1 VEPTAVAVIGA
12 AGPDQRTPE
21 IRAVVQEVVSRPNWS
36 AGNALAIIITG
47 TGHRTAKPTTAF
59 APPLHSSTWS
69 TSSALDGR
77 RERQTSA
84 AQHLLHCSIYVLQ
97 IDER

>member
-47 TGHRTAKPTTAF
+47 TGHRTAEAYDGVRTA
-59 APPLHSSTWS
+59 AP
-69 TSSALDGR
+69 
-77 RERQTSA
+77 
-84 AQHLLHCSIYVLQ
+84 LLHVEDQ
-97 IDER
+97 